1 MQVCFRKRL
10 PKVDKDICLE
20 LFNVQELRRRVEI
33 IDNQYNS
40 LQSQLK
46 DLMIKRKFL
55 LEDIS
60 NTEKKLLQ
68 LFADKL
74 ERDTVSYNKKKRLIA
89 PLIIN

>member
-1 MQVCFRKRL
+1 MQVCFSKRL
-10 PKVDKDICLE
+10 PKVDRDICLE
-20 LFNVQELRRRVEI
+20 LLEVQNLRRRVEI

-46 DLMIKRKFL
+46 DLSIKRKFL

-68 LFADKL
+68 LYAEKL
-74 ERDTVSYNKKKRLIA
+74 NRDTVSYNK
-89 PLIIN
+89 N